1 MIERYTFI
9 SPEHYALDGV
19 KHKFPHLVKYGE
31 SYVVQY
37 ASPSDS
43 NEMQALV
50 DALGLELVKYDVTTA
65 QMIIDAATNGF
76 GNTIYNCNHDIALEV
91 CKHFAPEEING

>member
-9 SPEHYALDGV
+9 SPEHYNLDGV
-19 KHKFPHLVKYGE
+19 KDKFPNLVKYGG

-43 NEMQALV
+43 NAMMELV
-50 DALGLELVKYDVTTA
+50 NSFNLELVHYSQSNA
-65 QMIIDAATNGF
+65 QMIIDAIEGGM
-76 GNTIYNCNHDIALEV
+76 GNKICNCNHDIALEV
-91 CKHFAPEEING
+91 CQHFTPEAL